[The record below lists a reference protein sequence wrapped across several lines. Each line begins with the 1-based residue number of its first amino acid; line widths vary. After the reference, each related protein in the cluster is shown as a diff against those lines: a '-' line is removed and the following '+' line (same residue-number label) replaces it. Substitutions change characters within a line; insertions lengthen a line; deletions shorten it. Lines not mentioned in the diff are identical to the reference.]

1 MSVVS
6 KQGQSGITPDKERGL
21 SAAFTVNL
29 KMFKSI
35 NARHGDRFT
44 YFHFDL
50 NSGSGM
56 NDEFNCIGSPLA
68 FVSAAEKVGVER
80 YFAFFCDINESALGD
95 LGRRRAIRDN
105 PRCFLH
111 HGNNASLVDAIPDLI
126 RHHEKPEKAIGMVLS
141 DPNDS
146 GVPFDQLAELSDIC
160 PRMDFCINWNSRLFK
175 LYQGHK
181 WGQDRHTLASA
192 TALFGKAHW
201 LIREPL
207 GNWHW
212 TLMIG
217 RNYKTG
223 DHRSLGFHHR
233 DGDMGQRIFN
243 QCNYLN
249 RDNPDRRVD
258 QQLAMAF

>member
-1 MSVVS
+1 MATG
-6 KQGQSGITPDKERGL
+6 KQGQSCITQDKERGL

-29 KMFKSI
+29 RMFKSI
-35 NARHGDRFT
+35 NARYGEKFN
-44 YFHFDL
+44 YWHFDL
-50 NSGSGM
+50 NSGSGW
-56 NDEFNCIGSPLA
+56 NDDFNCIGSPLA
-68 FVSAAEKVGVER
+68 FVSAARNVGVES
-80 YFAFFCDINESALGD
+80 YYAGFCDMDDGALGK
-95 LGRRRAIRDN
+95 LGARKNIADN
-105 PRCFLH
+105 ARCFRF
-111 HGNNASLVDAIPDLI
+111 HGDNSSLVEAIPDLI
-126 RHHEKPEKAIGMVLS
+126 SAQNETPSKALGMVLS

-146 GVPFDQLAELSDIC
+146 GVPFDQLAWLSEKC

-175 LYQGHK
+175 LYQGHE
-181 WGQDRHTLASA
+181 WGRDRHTLASA
-192 TALFGKAHW
+192 TALFGKQHW

-233 DGDMGQRIFN
+233 DSDMGKRIFN

-249 RDNPDRRVD
+249 RDNPDLCVEH
-258 QQLAMAF
+258 QMAMAL